1 MSLYDAQGLSY
12 GCDRE
17 YSQAINYKI
26 DTVDPSDW
34 TPSGS
39 YSHGSI
45 TVKKGKPFSFRFL
58 RRYTYRTYTGQ

>member
-1 MSLYDAQGLSY
+1 MSLYDAQGLFY
-12 GCDRE
+12 GCNRE

-34 TPSGS
+34 TPSGP

-45 TVKKGKPFSFRFL
+45 TVKKETFL
-58 RRYTYRTYTGQ
+58 LQISPEVYL